1 MTYSELKTN
10 IANYL
15 NRSDL
20 TSQMDM
26 FIDNVEGE
34 INRRVRRKE
43 MIKRATATADAQY
56 LSLPTDW
63 LEGINVEITSND
75 FSPIL
80 QQSIE
85 SLDIYRKS
93 INNKTGQPVYFAFVD
108 DTMELAPTPDTSY
121 TLQLTYYSKITALS
135 DNNTSNFLS
144 NNHPDVYLYGALK
157 HASIYLMEDERVAMF
172 SQLFLCKEEGL
183 MAKLRKTFIIGVTT
197 RKYYGRIFR
206 LFRGQSF
213 RPCVWW
219 RSLHSTINIICRII
233 YCSTN

>member
-20 TSQMDM
+20 TGQMDM

-121 TLQLTYYSKITALS
+121 TLQLTYYSKVDALS
-135 DNNTSNFLS
+135 DSNTSNFLS

-172 SQLFLCKEEGL
+172 SQLFEKALEELKMEQEKAEFGKGSL
-183 MAKLRKTFIIGVTT
+183 MQRRRSYGKAKKNV
-197 RKYYGRIFR
+197 YYW
-206 LFRGQSF
+206 S
-213 RPCVWW
+213 
-219 RSLHSTINIICRII
+219 N
-233 YCSTN
+233 N

>member
-20 TSQMDM
+20 TDQMDM

-34 INRRVRRKE
+34 VNRRVRRKE

-56 LSLPTDW
+56 LSLPNDW
-63 LEGINVEITSND
+63 LEAINVEITSNN

-108 DTMELAPTPDTSY
+108 DTMELAPTPDASY
-121 TLQLTYYSKITALS
+121 TLQLTYYGSIDALS
-135 DNNTSNFLS
+135 DSNTTNFVS
-144 NNHPDVYLYGALK
+144 TGHPDVYLYGALK
-157 HASIYLMEDERVAMF
+157 HASIFLMEDERVP
-172 SQLFLCKEEGL
+172 LFTAQFEKALEE
-183 MAKLRKTFIIGVTT
+183 M
-197 RKYYGRIFR
+197 R
-206 LFRGQSF
+206 LEQERAEFGKG
-213 RPCVWW
+213 
-219 RSLHSTINIICRII
+219 SLLQRRRT
-233 YCSTN
+233 

>member
-10 IANYL
+10 IASYL

-20 TSQMDM
+20 TDQMDM

-34 INRRVRRKE
+34 VNRRVRRKE

-56 LSLPTDW
+56 LSLPNDW
-63 LEGINVEITSND
+63 LEAINVEITSND

-121 TLQLTYYSKITALS
+121 TLQLTYYSKIDALS
-135 DNNTSNFLS
+135 DSNTSNFLS

-172 SQLFLCKEEGL
+172 SQLFEKALEELKMEQEKAEFGKGSL
-183 MAKLRKTFIIGVTT
+183 MQRRRSYGKAKKNV
-197 RKYYGRIFR
+197 YYW
-206 LFRGQSF
+206 S
-213 RPCVWW
+213 
-219 RSLHSTINIICRII
+219 N
-233 YCSTN
+233 N

>member
-20 TSQMDM
+20 TGQMDM

-34 INRRVRRKE
+34 VNRRVRRKE

-121 TLQLTYYSKITALS
+121 TLQLTYYSKIDALS
-135 DNNTSNFLS
+135 DSNTSNFLS

-157 HASIYLMEDERVAMF
+157 HASIYLMEDERVPLFTAQFEKALEEMRLEQEKAEF
-172 SQLFLCKEEGL
+172 SKGSL
-183 MAKLRKTFIIGVTT
+183 MQRRRTYGKRSKDI
-197 RKYYGRIFR
+197 YYFG
-206 LFRGQSF
+206 
-213 RPCVWW
+213 
-219 RSLHSTINIICRII
+219 N
-233 YCSTN
+233 N